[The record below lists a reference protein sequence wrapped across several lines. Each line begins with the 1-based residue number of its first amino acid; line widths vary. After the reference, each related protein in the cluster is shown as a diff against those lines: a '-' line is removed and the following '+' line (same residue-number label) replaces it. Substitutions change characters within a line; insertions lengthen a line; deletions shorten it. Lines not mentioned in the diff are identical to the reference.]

1 MRRFTLAFFSLAIA
15 LIGTL
20 PLAAQQKRISPHE
33 TISTVVDGNRI
44 MIVYGRPY
52 SRNPKSG
59 EIRKIWG
66 SLVPFGKVWRTGADE
81 ATLFI
86 TQKPVVLGGTV
97 IPAGAYTLYTL
108 PQADG
113 PAKLIVNRQLGQW
126 GMQYDEK
133 QDLARVDLKKQ
144 AADEPVDQF
153 TMAIEKG
160 PEAGGVIKLIWE
172 DTQYTVSFTVEK

>member
-1 MRRFTLAFFSLAIA
+1 M
-15 LIGTL
+15 
-20 PLAAQQKRISPHE
+20 
-33 TISTVVDGNRI
+33 
-44 MIVYGRPY
+44 
-52 SRNPKSG
+52 
-59 EIRKIWG
+59 
-66 SLVPFGKVWRTGADE
+66 
-81 ATLFI
+81 
-86 TQKPVVLGGTV
+86 LGGTV